1 MKRLVWTM
9 VITLCVACIPGHLQI
24 LKKWNTYVKIQK
36 FVLNNHVQ
44 DQIQDLSIWKEAKK
58 KIQLTILIST
68 KIIQIAS
75 ASMFWHFES

>member
-1 MKRLVWTM
+1 MKY
-9 VITLCVACIPGHLQI
+9 LCKDTKVCIEQPCPGSDSGFI
-24 LKKWNTYVKIQK
+24 NLKR
-36 FVLNNHVQ
+36 
-44 DQIQDLSIWKEAKK
+44 SKK